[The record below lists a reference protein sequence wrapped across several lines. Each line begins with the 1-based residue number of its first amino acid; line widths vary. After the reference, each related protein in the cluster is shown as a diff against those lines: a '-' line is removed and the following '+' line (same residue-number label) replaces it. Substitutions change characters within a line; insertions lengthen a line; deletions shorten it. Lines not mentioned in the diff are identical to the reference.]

1 MKRPPNTAP
10 LREALDALVTHAA
23 AYGALVR
30 GQTTKGLTS
39 PEFLEASSA
48 HLGAM
53 HDALEIAASRTQ
65 CHTSWVLR
73 LSRDGGEA
81 DAP

>member
-30 GQTTKGLTS
+30 GQTAKGITS
-39 PEFLEASSA
+39 PEFLEASSV
-48 HLGAM
+48 HMGALN
-53 HDALEIAASRTQ
+53 DALEIVASRTQ
-65 CHTSWVLR
+65 CHASWC
-73 LSRDGGEA
+73 A
-81 DAP
+81 APEERRW